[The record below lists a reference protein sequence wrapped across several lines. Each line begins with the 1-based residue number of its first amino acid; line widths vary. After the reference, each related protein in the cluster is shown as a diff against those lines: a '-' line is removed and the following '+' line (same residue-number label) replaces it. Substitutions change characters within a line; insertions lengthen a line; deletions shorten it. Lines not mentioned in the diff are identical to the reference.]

1 LTVPNSRQTLLVA
14 AHLSNA
20 TPSLHF
26 LPSNLEKESIM
37 SSTSLELHPLELLPG
52 DLLRPLGAFE
62 ELFCLFDQYFPT
74 NGALAAQIAG
84 HTTVQQ
90 WHDALDAVQQR
101 HPLLSACIDT
111 TFNRVPHFRRVTGQR
126 IPLRVV
132 TSPFARWQREIAE
145 EVITPFTPDQAP
157 LFRAVLFHQETHCTF
172 ILSSHHAVCDGSS
185 RIFLLRDMLLALSG
199 HALEALPLAPSRELL
214 FGAHQRTSTEPGLPS
229 FAAQR
234 TLLPHVEG
242 TKLAPEQTTALQRRA
257 REEGVTIHAAISAAL
272 TIAGRAID
280 ESWRNNPLRIMSPAE
295 IRDILGIKD
304 QCMVSFGGG
313 EISIAPGGSMTFW
326 DLARFAKD
334 GLSAVKSRENISRM
348 IDLQSTAVS
357 SNLTVEQAFQL
368 KRNAFNAQVMFTN
381 LGRLPFD
388 SIFGPLKLEN
398 LWAPCALRGIEGEQT
413 LGAVTVNGSLHLTHT
428 SPAPIPGLL
437 ASVEEV
443 LRKACA
449 V

>member
-1 LTVPNSRQTLLVA
+1 
-14 AHLSNA
+14 
-20 TPSLHF
+20 
-26 LPSNLEKESIM
+26 M
-37 SSTSLELHPLELLPG
+37 SSTSLELQPLELLPG

-62 ELFCLFDQYFPT
+62 ELFCLFDQDFPT
-74 NGALAAQIAG
+74 NGALAAQITG
-84 HTTVQQ
+84 HTTVPQ
-90 WHDALDAVQQR
+90 WRDALDAVQQR
-101 HPLLSACIDT
+101 HPLLSVCIDT
-111 TFNRVPHFRRVTGQR
+111 TFNRVPHFRRVIGQR

-132 TSPFARWQREIAE
+132 TSHNARWQREIAE
-145 EVITPFTPDQAP
+145 EVNAPFTPDQAP
-157 LFRAVLFHQETHCTF
+157 LFRAVLLHQETHCIF

-185 RIFLLRDMLLALSG
+185 RIFLLRDILLALSG
-199 HALEALPLAPSRELL
+199 HDLEALPLAPSREIL
-214 FGAHQRTSTEPGLPS
+214 FGAQQRTSAEPGLPS

-234 TLLPHVEG
+234 PHLPYVEG
-242 TKLAPEQTTALQRRA
+242 IKLAPEQTTALQRRA

-295 IRDILGIKD
+295 IRDMLGLED

-313 EISIAPGGSMTFW
+313 EISVAPGPSMTFW
-326 DLARFAKD
+326 ELARFAKD
-334 GLSAVKSRENISRM
+334 GLSTVKSGENISRM
-348 IDLQSTAVS
+348 IDLQSAAVS
-357 SNLTVEQAFQL
+357 SNLSVEQASEL

-388 SIFGPLKLEN
+388 CTFGSLKLET

-437 ASVEEV
+437 AGIEEE
-443 LRKACA
+443 LRKACPA
-449 V
+449 